1 MESTQDL
8 QGLLRVMKSSRT
20 PWSAED
26 GQDLLGGNSAPEE
39 PGICGELDGKKLDGM
54 GSLAHS
60 GTTRIGSV
68 NVGEVILTACHPKK
82 HRGTTLGQS
91 HPSRQRLP
99 VAGSRMSLS
108 SCQGAFQT
116 SHFHLPQ

>member
-1 MESTQDL
+1 MQQQSEEELVLAANIGHQAQSCLVSALQKESSCV
-8 QGLLRVMKSSRT
+8 GMVSGVSNAPKS
-20 PWSAED
+20 E
-26 GQDLLGGNSAPEE
+26 
-39 PGICGELDGKKLDGM
+39 GM

-68 NVGEVILTACHPKK
+68 SVVEAILTACYPKK
-82 HRGTTLGQS
+82 HSGTTPGQS
-91 HPSRQRLP
+91 HPSRQGLP
-99 VAGSRMSLS
+99 VSGSRMSLS

>member
-1 MESTQDL
+1 MGRSV
-8 QGLLRVMKSSRT
+8 GMVSGVS
-20 PWSAED
+20 
-26 GQDLLGGNSAPEE
+26 NAP
-39 PGICGELDGKKLDGM
+39 KLDGI

-68 NVGEVILTACHPKK
+68 NVGEMILTACHPKK
-82 HRGTTLGQS
+82 HRGTSPGQS
-91 HPSRQRLP
+91 HPSRQGLP